1 LLKQIDEELMAVV
14 LQLWIEV
21 SLDQLF
27 KVRVEY
33 PLLLLAALAV
43 DN

>member
-1 LLKQIDEELMAVV
+1 MAVV

-27 KVRVEY
+27 EVRVEY
-33 PLLLLAALAV
+33 PLLLLTALAV